1 MFLQLVRGLHL
12 RLNPQSGLRRHCIG
26 IDNDCFRLE
35 TEMALTVVSHLDIA
49 PLSGSDRLTWK
60 VTRCATA
67 TLFDASD
74 DKRCI
79 TIVDEME
86 GVRHYLTLQNFA
98 EICVLLKVNRKLKNI
113 D

>member
-1 MFLQLVRGLHL
+1 
-12 RLNPQSGLRRHCIG
+12 
-26 IDNDCFRLE
+26 
-35 TEMALTVVSHLDIA
+35 MALTVVSHLDIA